1 MHRVVAA
8 AIVSLLVLTGPGGPG
23 PLAAAQQPQQPQQ
36 PQPPQQGVFRGT
48 VQTVPVYVTVTD
60 KAGRLVTDLTREDFQ
75 LKDGGRVQTLT
86 QFDSSPQ
93 PIKLIVLLDVSGS
106 MERNLPL
113 LRASCE
119 QLFKRLRPDDRAKVG
134 TFGKEI
140 TISPTF
146 TNDQAALRAA
156 LPTMIEGDA
165 PTPLWKAVDA
175 AMSAFEGGEG
185 RRVVLILSDGKDGAP
200 MKFNEKFLTVL
211 EVIDRAQ
218 KEDVMVY
225 GIGLQS
231 RGAMMGATLQQQMAA
246 DLPDPA
252 LGTLALETGGGYF
265 EIRPRDDLGAAF
277 ARVADELHQ
286 QYLLGFSPAS
296 RDGKLHKI
304 EVKVKNGDLK
314 PRAREKYLA
323 PKADK
328 Q

>member
-1 MHRVVAA
+1 MHRVAA
-8 AIVSLLVLTGPGGPG
+8 ASIVSWLVLAGPGGPG
-23 PLAAAQQPQQPQQ
+23 PFAA
-36 PQPPQQGVFRGT
+36 QPPQQGVFRGT

-75 LKDGGRVQTLT
+75 LKDGGRVQALT

-106 MERNLPL
+106 MQRNLPL

-119 QLFKRLRPDDRAKVG
+119 QLFSRLRPDDRAKVG
-134 TFGKEI
+134 TFGQEI
-140 TISPTF
+140 VISPTF
-146 TNDQAALRAA
+146 TNDPAALRAA
-156 LPTMIEGDA
+156 LPTSIEANA

-175 AMSAFEGGEG
+175 AMSAFEDGEG

-211 EVIDRAQ
+211 EIIDRAQ
-218 KEDVMVY
+218 KEDVMIY

-231 RGAMMGATLQQQMAA
+231 RGAMMGATLQEQMAA

-252 LGTLALETGGGYF
+252 LGTLALDTGGGYF

-286 QYLLGFSPAS
+286 QYLLGFTPAA